1 MGDTATMYQW
11 IYDIVF
17 HATSLVLAFLRRD
30 SWLYWPFM
38 VSTVVIGYL
47 AWRYTRRYEGGAA
60 GAWSEFRRRYLG
72 RALWWHPS
80 ARADYRYYF
89 LNGVLFPLLVVP
101 FLLSEQSVAQHLD
114 AWLAPLTGA
123 PVAAGAE
130 ASIAAKVV
138 FTLVFFVAYDG
149 GRFLAH
155 TLLHDVEALW
165 YFHKVHHS
173 AEVLTPFTTF
183 RVHPVD
189 LAVMI
194 AVPAV
199 TTGVTTWLFHRYVDA
214 GVTVYTF
221 LGVHVILW
229 VSNLVG
235 NLRHWQV
242 WLSYGPTFNRWLIS
256 PAHHQLHHSAAQ
268 EHWGCNRGF
277 ELAIWDRLYGTL
289 VVPPAQPLPLV
300 FGLGDGS
307 EARWHHV
314 GGMYALPFTELGR
327 RLVRPLSGKRATP

>member
-1 MGDTATMYQW
+1 MGETSAVYQW

-17 HATSLVLAFLRRD
+17 HATGLVLAVVRRD
-30 SWLYWPFM
+30 SWLYWPFLI
-38 VSTVVIGYL
+38 STVAIGLL
-47 AWRYTRRYEGGAA
+47 AWKYTQRGDGGTWA
-60 GAWSEFRRRYLG
+60 EFRRRYLG

-89 LNGVLFPLLVVP
+89 LNGVLFPLLVLP
-101 FLLSEQSVAQHLD
+101 FLVSEHSVVVHLD
-114 AWLAPLTGA
+114 RWLAPVLGA
-123 PVAAGAE
+123 PLAGGEGAALFVKVAYT
-130 ASIAAKVV
+130 V
-138 FTLVFFVAYDG
+138 LFFVAYDG

-165 YFHKVHHS
+165 HFHKVHHS
-173 AEVLTPFTTF
+173 AEVLTPLTTF

-194 AVPAV
+194 AVPAF
-199 TTGVTTWLFHRYVDA
+199 TTGLTTWLFHRYVDP
-214 GVTVYTF
+214 GVTAYTF

-242 WLSYGPTFNRWLIS
+242 WLSYGPRLNRWLIS
-256 PAHHQLHHSAAQ
+256 PAHHQLHHSAAR

-277 ELAIWDRLYGTL
+277 ELAIWDRWYGTL
-289 VVPPAQPLPLV
+289 VVPPARPLALT
-300 FGLGDGS
+300 FGLGDGT
-307 EARWHHV
+307 EARWHRLSAL
-314 GGMYALPFTELGR
+314 YARPFAELLARRWRPVSGR
-327 RLVRPLSGKRATP
+327 RPSA